1 MTAAEVLA
9 AHAPAAALCPDLP
22 AWDGALPGKLL
33 MAPMAG
39 VSDAAYRLMAR
50 AGGAALAYS
59 EMVSCAGLHYGERSW
74 ELVDP
79 DPAEPE
85 IAVQLF
91 GTRPELFRESAER
104 VAARLGERRAL
115 IDVNMACPVP

>member
-1 MTAAEVLA
+1 MTAAEILA
-9 AHAPAAALCPDLP
+9 AHVPAANLAPELS
-22 AWDGALPGKLL
+22 AWDGELAGKLL

-59 EMVSCAGLHYGERSW
+59 EMVSCAGLHYGEKSW

-79 DPAEPE
+79 
-85 IAVQLF
+85 
-91 GTRPELFRESAER
+91 RPGGA
-104 VAARLGERRAL
+104 
-115 IDVNMACPVP
+115 